1 MKEYGNESIS
11 QLKGA
16 ERVRL
21 RPEALLGSRGIDGAK
36 HTVWEIIGNS
46 VDEQLSGH
54 GDKII
59 IGIETDSSIFVRDYG
74 RGIPMGW
81 NPKEKRYNWELIFCE
96 LYAGGKYDKNQEILK
111 DVDARNDWKNF
122 RFSDHSFLVSIGLNG
137 LGCAITQYSSEF
149 CTVKSYRNGEV
160 SHMEFAHG
168 EPVFKELRVEK
179 TSEPNGTY
187 THWKPDSQVFTD
199 VNIPVKWL
207 EGVARTLS
215 YVAGIHVEFHKHGVI
230 CDFPAKSISDILKEE
245 VGNVASTH
253 DFEHIVDGEG
263 DVCICDATV
272 AIGPRGK
279 GSEYFHNRVEVTGG
293 SHSMGYSAA
302 LSDFF
307 GFISSKEGI
316 KIREADYSGKFSC
329 IVSTLANKSSLRN
342 QTKDSIDD
350 MWIMQFLRTTIYN
363 MLRREEE
370 RGTPWLEEIIN
381 SVIMDAKNRIA
392 VAEMSKNLKEVQQAT
407 KRHKVS
413 HKFSTCRSYEEGK
426 AAETEFLIVEGDS
439 AGGQVVASRDSRFQ
453 CMLPIRGKSL
463 NVYKAT
469 IAQLVANREIRDM
482 ISILGS
488 GVDLG
493 IDDFESFNI
502 NKLKVGKVIF
512 CADAD
517 ADGKHINNLLFLIF
531 IRLFPELIYNGH
543 VYMAET
549 PLYIINKKDGTT
561 EYCMDNA
568 DLDRKRKEV
577 GEFNIASIDRFKG
590 LGEVDKEILWDS
602 TLNPATRR
610 LKQIKVDRGDTDM
623 YDTLEV
629 LFGKSTFQRKKV
641 ILGGMLGTDFD
652 ATLDEMVSVSEYID
666 GLGLNEGLEVEDIEV
681 Y

>member
-16 ERVRL
+16 DRLRL
-21 RPEALLGSRGIDGAK
+21 RPEALLGSKGIDGAQ
-36 HTVWEIIGNS
+36 HTVHEIVGNAT
-46 VDEQLSGH
+46 DERLAGF
-54 GDKII
+54 GDKIE
-59 IGIETDSSIFVRDYG
+59 IGYHEDGSISVRDYG
-74 RGIPMGW
+74 RGVPLGW
-81 NPKEKRYNWELIFCE
+81 NEKEQNWNYFLIFEE
-96 LYAGGKYDKNQEILK
+96 LYAGGKYSKNM
-111 DVDARNDWKNF
+111 DVLRQIDASGWKNF
-122 RFSDHSFLVSIGLNG
+122 RLQDYPYLITIGLNG
-137 LGCAITQYSSEF
+137 LGAASTQYTSEF
-149 CTVKSYRNGEV
+149 FTVISYRDGKA
-160 SHMEFAHG
+160 SRMD
-168 EPVFKELRVEK
+168 FKKGVHCYDKLKVTDTKEA
-179 TSEPNGTY
+179 NGTY
-187 THWKPDSQVFTD
+187 IHWKPDREVFTD
-199 VNIPVKWL
+199 VDIPVKWFEKL
-207 EGVARTLS
+207 CQSLAYISGFEVIFNNRGVQEIYHASTIGE
-215 YVAGIHVEFHKHGVI
+215 V
-230 CDFPAKSISDILKEE
+230 LKEA
-245 VGNVASTH
+245 VGASATVH
-253 DFEHIVDGEG
+253 DFHHIVDGEG
-263 DVCICDATV
+263 DICICDADIAV
-272 AIGPRGK
+272 GPKGK

-293 SHSMGYSAA
+293 SHALGYASA

-307 GFISSKEGI
+307 VFISGKEGI
-316 KIREADYSGKFSC
+316 KIRESDYSGKFSC
-329 IVSTLANKSSLRN
+329 IISTLANKSSLRN

-350 MWIMQFLRTTIYN
+350 IWIMQFLRSTIYN

-370 RGTPWLEEIIN
+370 RGAPWIMEIIE
-381 SVIMDAKNRIA
+381 SVVTDAKNRIA

-413 HKFSTCRSYEEGK
+413 QKFVTCRSYEEGK

-439 AGGQVVASRDSRFQ
+439 AGGQVVISRDSRFQ

-463 NVYKAT
+463 NVYKAN
-469 IAQLVANREIRDM
+469 IAQLVANREIRDI
-482 ISILGS
+482 ISILGC

-517 ADGKHINNLLFLIF
+517 SDGRHINILLFLIF
-531 IRLFPELIYNGH
+531 IKLFPELLYNGN

-549 PLYIINKKDGTT
+549 PLYIINKTDGST

-568 DLDRKRKEV
+568 DLDQKRKEV
-577 GEFNIASIDRFKG
+577 GEANIASIDRFKG

-610 LKQIKVDRGDTDM
+610 LKQIKIDRGDTDL
-623 YDTLEV
+623 YETLEI

-652 ATLDEMVSVSEYID
+652 ETLDEMTSVSEYID
-666 GLGLNEGLEVEDIEV
+666 GLGLNDGLEVEEIEV